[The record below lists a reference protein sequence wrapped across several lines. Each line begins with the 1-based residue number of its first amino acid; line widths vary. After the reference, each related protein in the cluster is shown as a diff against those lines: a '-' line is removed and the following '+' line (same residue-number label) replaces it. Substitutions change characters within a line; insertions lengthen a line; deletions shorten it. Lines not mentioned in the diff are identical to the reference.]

1 MNEELRKIILRSKFK
16 NKANKTRATADIADN
31 KKQCN
36 YVVCLNTES
45 KHNYVN
51 SLDTKNR
58 AKPSRND
65 WKPYFPNKLSR
76 GDTSIMLVEQDE
88 LILNETKLPLLSV
101 PFSAR

>member
-1 MNEELRKIILRSKFK
+1 M
-16 NKANKTRATADIADN
+16 ANKTRATTDIVDN

-36 YVVCLNTES
+36 YVVSLNTES

-65 WKPYFPNKLSR
+65 WKPYFPTKLSR
-76 GDTSIMLVEQDE
+76 GDTSIMLVEKDE

-101 PFSAR
+101 PFSAK

>member
-1 MNEELRKIILRSKFK
+1 M
-16 NKANKTRATADIADN
+16 ANKTRATTDIVDN

-36 YVVCLNTES
+36 YVVSLNTES

-58 AKPSRND
+58 AKLSRND

-76 GDTSIMLVEQDE
+76 GDTSIMLVEKDE